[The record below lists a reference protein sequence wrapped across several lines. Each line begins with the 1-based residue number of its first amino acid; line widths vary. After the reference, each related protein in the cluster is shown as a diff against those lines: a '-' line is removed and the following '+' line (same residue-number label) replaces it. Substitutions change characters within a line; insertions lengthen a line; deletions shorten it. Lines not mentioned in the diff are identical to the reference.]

1 MPPKVRIL
9 PGAPLARHPSLVSTC
24 PDLERPPS
32 VLTREK
38 LQVLQG
44 QEETRLWA
52 HSRWVQVVTVP
63 SKLAIGQ
70 NSYPCIIKKPP
81 LSCSGL
87 KQTFSQAMTGIK
99 HNPIWTGLLHTTALR
114 HWLRSLQKQSGF
126 QPQRKCQNPP
136 LRKGRHCRVRSRG
149 SFNWLRPGHLEESDQ
164 PKHWNLGGL

>member
-1 MPPKVRIL
+1 MPSKVKIL

-44 QEETRLWA
+44 QEGTRLWA
-52 HSRWVQVVTVP
+52 HSRWVQVVTIS
-63 SKLAIGQ
+63 SKLTIGQ

-87 KQTFSQAMTGIK
+87 KETFSWAMTGIK
-99 HNPIWTGLLHTTALR
+99 YNPTWTGLLHTTALR
-114 HWLRSLQKQSGF
+114 HQVQNLQKLCRF
-126 QPQRKCQNPP
+126 QPQKCQNLP
-136 LRKGRHCRVRSRG
+136 LRRGCHCRVRSRRG
-149 SFNWLRPGHLEESDQ
+149 SFHRLRPRHVGESDQ
-164 PKHWNLGGL
+164 PKHWNLGSL